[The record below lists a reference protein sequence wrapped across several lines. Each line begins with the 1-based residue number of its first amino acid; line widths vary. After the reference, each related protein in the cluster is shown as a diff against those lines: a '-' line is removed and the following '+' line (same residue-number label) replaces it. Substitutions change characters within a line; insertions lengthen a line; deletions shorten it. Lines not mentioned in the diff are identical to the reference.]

1 LSVLTQETPPAR
13 PSKLL
18 LRLSL
23 AGSFA
28 LAVPALILFFQPFYL
43 TGRLFYSKKAL
54 ASAVGA
60 GLGAVLLLALLILTW
75 TPWWEP
81 LQRKLRSAFGL
92 FQRLGRLNLLF
103 VVGGIG
109 LLAFLV
115 AGPSH
120 DYFRDPVVRLFI
132 LWLAALSGSLFLGAA
147 GVGRTWVER
156 LGLGLL
162 LAAAGYRIAAYIP
175 DVSTFPFSLSW
186 SEASRY
192 YYASLFASQR
202 LYGFSL
208 PPSVL
213 HPTRYLMQAVPFL
226 IQNSPLWLHRLWQV
240 LLWIGVTA
248 VTAWSLTRR
257 LSISEKPQAWML
269 AAWAF
274 MFLLV
279 GPVYY
284 HLQVP
289 VILVLLGFDCRRL
302 WRSLGVV
309 LLASVWA
316 GVSRVNWF
324 PVPGMLA
331 AALYFME
338 SPLDAQPWWRYLL
351 PPAAWTLAG
360 TATAFVTQAA
370 YILWS
375 GNPSDQFSSSLSS
388 DLLWYRLFPS
398 PTYPPGILLAV
409 LLFLLPL
416 LAVLWSSL
424 RTRWRA
430 YHLLRLLGLGAILLV
445 LFAGGLLVSVK
456 IGGGSNLHN
465 LDAFL
470 SLLLV
475 IFSYELFGRLAPEG
489 PAPLPA
495 SRPWWGF
502 VILALLLPI
511 VFTLPALDPPVL
523 PDQKTTQAA
532 LDDIREIITQAADE
546 GGQVLFLSER
556 QLLIFGYVP
565 KVTLVPD
572 YEKVFLMEMA
582 MADNPNYLG
591 AFYQALKDHQYRLI
605 VSEPLYLNFQ
615 GSESS
620 FGEENDAWVKR
631 VSHPILCY
639 YEPDKTYRAVRT
651 QLLVPRTTPDPNCP

>member
-1 LSVLTQETPPAR
+1 LSALLETPPVR
-13 PSKLL
+13 PSRLL

-28 LAVPALILFFQPFYL
+28 LAAPALVLFFQPFYL
-43 TGRLFYSKKAL
+43 SGRLFYSKKAL

-60 GLGAVLLLALLILTW
+60 GLGVALLLALLILTW

-81 LQRKLRSAFGL
+81 LQHRLRAAFGL
-92 FQRLGRLNLLF
+92 LQRLGKLNFLGVL
-103 VVGGIG
+103 VGIG
-109 LLAFLV
+109 LLGVLV
-115 AGPSH
+115 GGPPH
-120 DYFRDPVVRLFI
+120 DYFRDTVVRVFV
-132 LWLAALSGSLFLGAA
+132 LWLAALSCSLFLGAA

-162 LAAAGYRIAAYIP
+162 LAAAGYRIAAYAS
-175 DVSTFPFSLSW
+175 DVSTFPFSLYW

-192 YYASLFASQR
+192 YYASLFAAPR
-202 LYGFSL
+202 LYGFWL

-226 IQNSPLWLHRLWQV
+226 IQDSPLWLHRLWQV

-248 VTAWSLTRR
+248 VTAGCLARR
-257 LSISEKPQAWML
+257 LAIPEKPRAWML
-269 AAWAF
+269 AIWAF
-274 MFLLV
+274 LFLLV

-289 VILVLLGFDCRRL
+289 LILVLLGFDRRRL

-309 LLASVWA
+309 LLGSVWA

-331 AALYFME
+331 SALYFME
-338 SPLDAQPWWRYLL
+338 CPLDRQPWWRYLL
-351 PPAAWTLAG
+351 PPAVGTLAG
-360 TATAFVTQAA
+360 TAAAFATQAA
-370 YILWS
+370 YIAWS
-375 GNPSDQFSSSLSS
+375 GNPPDQFSSSLSS

-416 LAVLWSSL
+416 LALLWSSL
-424 RTRWRA
+424 RPRWRR
-430 YHLLRLLGLGAILLV
+430 YHPLRLLSLAAILLV

-470 SLLLV
+470 ALLLV
-475 IFSYELFGRLAPEG
+475 IFSYEIFGRLAPEG
-489 PAPLPA
+489 EGPLPA

-502 VILALLLPI
+502 VILAVLLPI

-532 LDDIREIITQAADE
+532 LDDIREIIQQAADE

-556 QLLIFGYVP
+556 QLLIFDYVP
-565 KVTLVPD
+565 KVPLVPD

-582 MADNPNYLG
+582 MADNASYLST
-591 AFYQALKDHQYRLI
+591 FYQNLKDHKYRLI

-651 QLLVPRTTPDPNCP
+651 QLLVPRSAPEPNCP

>member
-1 LSVLTQETPPAR
+1 MA
-13 PSKLL
+13 L

-23 AGSFA
+23 AGSFI
-28 LAVPALILFFQPFYL
+28 LAVPALVLFFQPFYL
-43 TGRLFYSKKAL
+43 SGRLFYSKKAL
-54 ASAVGA
+54 ASAIGA
-60 GLGAVLLLALLILTW
+60 GFGAALLLVLLILTW
-75 TPWWEP
+75 TSWWEP
-81 LQRKLRSAFGL
+81 LQSRLRKAAGL
-92 FQRLGRLNLLF
+92 LQRLGKLNLLF
-103 VVGGIG
+103 VAGGIG
-109 LLAFLV
+109 LLAVLV

-120 DYFRDPVVRLFI
+120 DYFRNDVVRLLL

-147 GVGRTWVER
+147 SIGRSWVER

-162 LAAAGYRIAAYIP
+162 LAAAGYRMAAYAP

-186 SEASRY
+186 SETSRY
-192 YYASLFASQR
+192 YYASLFASKS
-202 LYGFSL
+202 LYGFSV

-226 IQNSPLWLHRLWQV
+226 IQNSPLWLHRLWQA
-240 LLWIGVTA
+240 LLWIGVTLI
-248 VTAWSLTRR
+248 TAWILARR
-257 LSISEKPQAWML
+257 LSISESARRWML

-274 MFLLV
+274 LFLLI

-289 VILVLLGFDCRRL
+289 VILVLLGFDHRRL
-302 WRSLGVV
+302 WRSLGIV
-309 LLASVWA
+309 LLASLWA
-316 GVSRVNWF
+316 GISRVNWF

-338 SPLDAQPWWRYLL
+338 RPMDEQPWWRYLL

-360 TATAFVTQAA
+360 TAAAFAAQAVYA
-370 YILWS
+370 AWS

-416 LAVLWSSL
+416 LALLWSSL
-424 RTRWRA
+424 RTRWRT
-430 YHLLRLLGLGAILLV
+430 YHPLRLLGLAAILLL
-445 LFAGGLLVSVK
+445 LFGGGLLVSVK

-470 SLLLV
+470 TLLLV
-475 IFSYELFGRLAPEG
+475 VVSYELFGRLAPEG

-495 SRPWWGF
+495 SGLWWGF
-502 VILALLLPI
+502 LVLVLLLPV
-511 VFTLPALDPPVL
+511 VFTVPALDPPAL
-523 PDQKTTQAA
+523 PDQKTTQTA
-532 LDDIREIITQAADE
+532 LDDIRDIIANAAAG
-546 GGQVLFLSER
+546 GGQVLFISER
-556 QLLIFGYVP
+556 QLMLFGSVP
-565 KVTLVPD
+565 KVPLVPD

-582 MADNPNYLG
+582 MADNPKYLG
-591 AFYQALKDHQYRLI
+591 TFNEALKSHKYALI

-631 VSHPILCY
+631 VSQPILCY
-639 YEPDKTYRAVRT
+639 YEPDKTFRTVRT
-651 QLLVPRTTPDPNCP
+651 QLLVPRATPEPNCP

>member
-1 LSVLTQETPPAR
+1 M
-13 PSKLL
+13 LL

-43 TGRLFYSKKAL
+43 SGRLFYSKKAL
-54 ASAVGA
+54 ASAIGA
-60 GLGAVLLLALLILTW
+60 GLGAALLLALLILTW
-75 TPWWEP
+75 TSWWEP
-81 LQRKLRSAFGL
+81 LQNRLRKAASLL
-92 FQRLGRLNLLF
+92 PRLGKLNLLF
-103 VVGGIG
+103 VAGGIG
-109 LLAFLV
+109 LLAVLV

-120 DYFRDPVVRLFI
+120 DYFRNNVVRLLL
-132 LWLAALSGSLFLGAA
+132 LWLATLSGSLFLGAA
-147 GVGRTWVER
+147 GVGRSWVER

-162 LAAAGYRIAAYIP
+162 LAAAGYRIAAYAP

-192 YYASLFASQR
+192 YYASLFASKS
-202 LYGFSL
+202 LYGFAV
-208 PPSVL
+208 PPTVL

-240 LLWIGVTA
+240 LLWIGVTLI
-248 VTAWSLTRR
+248 TAWALARR
-257 LSISEKPQAWML
+257 LSISDGSRRWML

-274 MFLLV
+274 LFLLI

-289 VILVLLGFDCRRL
+289 VIVVLLGFDHRHL
-302 WRSLGVV
+302 WRSLGIV
-309 LLASVWA
+309 LLASLWA

-331 AALYFME
+331 AAFYFME
-338 SPLDAQPWWRYLL
+338 RPINTQSWWRYLL
-351 PPAAWTLAG
+351 PPVAWTLAG
-360 TATAFVTQAA
+360 TAAAFAA
-370 YILWS
+370 QTVYVAWS

-416 LAVLWSSL
+416 LALLCSSL
-424 RTRWRA
+424 CTRWRT
-430 YHLLRLLGLGAILLV
+430 YHPLRLLGLAVILLL
-445 LFAGGLLVSVK
+445 LFGGGLLVSVK

-470 SLLLV
+470 TLLLV
-475 IFSYELFGRLAPEG
+475 MVSYELFGRLAPEG

-495 SRPWWGF
+495 SGLWWGF
-502 VILALLLPI
+502 LVVVLLLPV

-532 LDDIREIITQAADE
+532 LDDIRDIIARAAGE

-556 QLLIFGYVP
+556 QLMLFGYVP

-582 MADNPNYLG
+582 MADNLNYLG
-591 AFYQALKDHQYRLI
+591 TFYQNLKDHRYRLI

-631 VSHPILCY
+631 VSQPILCY
-639 YEPDKTYRAVRT
+639 YEPDKTFRMVRT
-651 QLLVPRTTPDPNCP
+651 QLLVPRTTPEPNCP